1 MEMVQL
7 MPEFQRLKRAEKLYI
22 MQFLLSELAQEEDEL
37 IQPGITY
44 PIWSPFNAFD
54 AADKMLAALR
64 ESSTDTYG

>member
-7 MPEFQRLKRAEKLYI
+7 MPELQRLKRAEKLYI